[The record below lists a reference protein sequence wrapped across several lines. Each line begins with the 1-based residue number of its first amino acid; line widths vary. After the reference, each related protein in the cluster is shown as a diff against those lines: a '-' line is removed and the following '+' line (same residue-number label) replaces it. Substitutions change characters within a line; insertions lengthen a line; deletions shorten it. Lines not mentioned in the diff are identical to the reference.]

1 MEWMYDIQDW
11 GYGPYDN
18 MNYFDQTYNIW
29 DGGKMKEDSRLDPII
44 RIIVNFSINPAHF
57 I

>member
-1 MEWMYDIQDW
+1 MIYRMGEDSH
-11 GYGPYDN
+11 YGPYDN
-18 MNYFDQTYNIW
+18 MNYFDQMYNIW

>member
-1 MEWMYDIQDW
+1 MIYRMGEDSR
-11 GYGPYDN
+11 YGPYDN

-44 RIIVNFSINPAHF
+44 RIIVNFSINPTHF
-57 I
+57 V